1 MGSGF
6 SGHEVTVEDADDHTQ
21 NDLKEKDEA
30 EDEVDFALDLRHLV
44 SLALRVHHDL
54 AVSASVDSQ
63 PIDPLGVLQPRLT
76 VQQLLILT
84 EIYPALALKLKSRLE
99 LMQLLIRNYPLQGP
113 SKLHQL
119 LLIIE
124 ALGLWIGVSGF
135 EVLLTIET
143 GSFDKGVTS
152 RK

>member
-6 SGHEVTVEDADDHTQ
+6 GGHEVAVEDADDHTQ

-54 AVSASVDSQ
+54 AVPSSVDSQ
-63 PIDPLGVLQPRLT
+63 AIDPLGVLQPRLT
-76 VQQLLILT
+76 VQQLLVLT
-84 EIYPALALKLKSRLE
+84 KIYPALALKLQSRLE
-99 LMQLLIRNYPLQGP
+99 LMKLLIRNNPLQCP

-124 ALGLWIGVSGF
+124 ALGLWIGVSRF
-135 EVLLTIET
+135 EVLLTI
-143 GSFDKGVTS
+143 
-152 RK
+152 